1 MASVLSRSADP
12 GLAVPPEWLTD
23 NREGGVFG
31 VIGRVSIRAGRK
43 TGTLLGRAHP
53 GSVWLDWTV

>member
-1 MASVLSRSADP
+1 MQDLPVSQA
-12 GLAVPPEWLTD
+12 WITD

-31 VIGRVSIRAGRK
+31 VIGRVSIRGGRR

-53 GSVWLDWTV
+53 GAVWLEWTG